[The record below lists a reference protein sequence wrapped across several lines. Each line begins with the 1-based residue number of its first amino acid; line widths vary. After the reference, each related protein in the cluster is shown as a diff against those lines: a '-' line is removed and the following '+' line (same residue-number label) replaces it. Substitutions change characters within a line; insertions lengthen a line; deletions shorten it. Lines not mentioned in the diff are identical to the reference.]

1 MGMGLERRQHLSFS
15 LSSAS
20 THKKAPAFRRELSSS
35 VDLNFRLIPDQPIAG
50 A

>member
-1 MGMGLERRQHLSFS
+1 MAPKKRTSIEAAHRSS
-15 LSSAS
+15 LMR
-20 THKKAPAFRRELSSS
+20 KKAPTFRRELSSS